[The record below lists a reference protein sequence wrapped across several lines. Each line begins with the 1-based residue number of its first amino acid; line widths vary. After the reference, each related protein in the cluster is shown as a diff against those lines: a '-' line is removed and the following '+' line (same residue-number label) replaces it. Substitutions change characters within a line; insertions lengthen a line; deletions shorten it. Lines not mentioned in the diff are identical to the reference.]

1 MFTSTTP
8 MVPGTAISTDPGKMV
23 AQLTSLLKEKTS
35 RKQKPVKMK
44 GAIFLSTLMTLKE
57 FMKAYDESFTG
68 TIYTPPSGD
77 VDKKTSQPLLIK
89 SIIFIPELCSCLPM
103 PSGGF
108 VGKLLALKP
117 KVSSGGK
124 KQDILKEQAE
134 IIRKKLKV
142 NNNPQAKLDFDRI
155 SRFPVGFSLLAG
167 DAQIPPPMQPVQVE
181 FQRDYD
187 YSKCVILDYIKD

>member
-1 MFTSTTP
+1 
-8 MVPGTAISTDPGKMV
+8 MVPGTAISTKPGKLV
-23 AQLTSLLKEKTS
+23 GQLTNLLKEKTS

-44 GAIFLSTLMTLKE
+44 GLIFLSTLITLKE

-77 VDKKTSQPLLIK
+77 VNKKTSQPLIIK

-103 PSGGF
+103 PSGDFAGALW
-108 VGKLLALKP
+108 KLKNKAA
-117 KVSSGGK
+117 SAGS
-124 KQDILKEQAE
+124 KQDILKEQVE
-134 IIRKKLKV
+134 FIREKLKV
-142 NNNPQAKLDFDRI
+142 NNNPQAKLDFDRV

-187 YSKCVILDYIKD
+187 YSKCVILDYIKN